1 VVRVTPPST
10 VLGILITVAVYP
22 GLLFL
27 VVLGLLSQWYRRKL
41 VARIQNRVGPKYVGP
56 FGILQPFADVYKL
69 LFVKEV
75 VTGVYTPIR
84 LLMFLT
90 ALGIAAISSATA
102 LLPMTPYYLGAPLD
116 VFVFI
121 YLTLYASIAV
131 AVLGLG
137 STSPYPSFG
146 GARYTALMLV
156 FEPAI
161 AMSLIA
167 LVRVLAPGSLSIA
180 EALSS
185 PRVPLDDPLRGA
197 VAVAT
202 IVVATVAYSTSLL
215 AKAMLKPFDIP
226 EAETEVA
233 GGYLAELSGPALGLS
248 ILLHEVEL
256 ALYVLVLANLVVPL
270 PPLEPGV
277 LSVAIA
283 LVKYFAVLTVLVVVA
298 YSMGRVRVDQALRT
312 LGKYSL
318 ALSAIALA
326 ASFLT

>member
-1 VVRVTPPST
+1 MELPVSILG
-10 VLGILITVAVYP
+10 VLLSVAVYP

-27 VVLGLLSQWYRRKL
+27 VALGLLSQWYRRKL
-41 VARIQNRVGPKYVGP
+41 VARVQNRVGPKYVGP
-56 FGILQPFADVYKL
+56 FGVLQPFADVYKL

-75 VTGVYTPIR
+75 VTGAFTPIR

-90 ALGIAAISSATA
+90 ALGIAATSSAAT
-102 LLPMTPYYLGAPLD
+102 LLPMGPHYLKAPLD

-137 STSPYPSFG
+137 STSPYPGFG

-167 LVRVLAPGSLSIA
+167 LVKVLAPGNLSLA

-185 PRVPLDDPLRGA
+185 PKLPLDSPLRCL

-202 IVVATVAYSTSLL
+202 VVLAAVAYATSLL
-215 AKAMLKPFDIP
+215 AKAMMKPFDIP

-256 ALYVLVLANLVVPL
+256 ALYVLVLANLVVPV
-270 PPLEPGV
+270 PPLKPGI
-277 LSVAIA
+277 LPVAVA
-283 LVKYFAVLTVLVVVA
+283 LVKYFAVLTALVLVA

-318 ALSAIALA
+318 TLSAIALA

>member
-1 VVRVTPPST
+1 VVRVTPLST
-10 VLGILITVAVYP
+10 ALGILITVVVYP

-90 ALGIAAISSATA
+90 ALGIAATSSATA
-102 LLPMTPYYLGAPLD
+102 LLPMTPYYLRAPLD

-167 LVRVLAPGSLSIA
+167 LVRVLAPDSLSIA
-180 EALSS
+180 EALSN
-185 PRVPLDDPLRGA
+185 PRIPLDNPLRGL

-202 IVVATVAYSTSLL
+202 VVIATVAYTTSLL

-256 ALYVLVLANLVVPL
+256 TLYVLVLANLVIPV
-270 PPLEPGV
+270 PPLEPGA
-277 LSVAIA
+277 LPTAIA

-312 LGKYSL
+312 LSKYSL
-318 ALSAIALA
+318 TLSVIALV

>member
-1 VVRVTPPST
+1 MELLVDIVGLLLS
-10 VLGILITVAVYP
+10 VAIYP

-41 VARIQNRVGPKYVGP
+41 VARLQNRVGPKYVGP
-56 FGILQPFADVYKL
+56 FGVLQPFADVYKL

-75 VTGVYTPIR
+75 VTGVFTPVR

-90 ALGIAAISSATA
+90 ALGIAAISSAAA
-102 LLPMTPYYLGAPLD
+102 LLPMGLYYLKAPLD
-116 VFVFI
+116 IFVFI
-121 YLTLYASIAV
+121 YLTLYASIAI
-131 AVLGLG
+131 AMLGLG

-146 GARYTALMLV
+146 GARYTSLMLV

-167 LVRVLAPGSLSIA
+167 LVRVLAPGSLSLA

-185 PRVPLDDPLRGA
+185 PKLLLNDPLRGLVA
-197 VAVAT
+197 VAVIA
-202 IVVATVAYSTSLL
+202 VAAVAYSLALL
-215 AKAMLKPFDIP
+215 AKAMMKPFDIP

-256 ALYVLVLANLVVPL
+256 ALYLLVLANLVVPV
-270 PPLEPGV
+270 PPLASEAPLV
-277 LSVAIA
+277 VVALI
-283 LVKYFAVLTVLVVVA
+283 KYFAVLTLLVVVA
-298 YSMGRVRVDQALRT
+298 YSMGRVRVDQALKT
-312 LGKYSL
+312 LGRYSL
-318 ALSAIALA
+318 TLSAVALI

>member
-1 VVRVTPPST
+1 VTPLST
-10 VLGILITVAVYP
+10 ALGILITVVVYP

-90 ALGIAAISSATA
+90 ALGIAATSSATA
-102 LLPMTPYYLGAPLD
+102 LLPMAPYYLRAPLD

-167 LVRVLAPGSLSIA
+167 LVRVLAPDSLSIA
-180 EALSS
+180 EALSN
-185 PRVPLDDPLRGA
+185 PRIPLDNPLRGL

-202 IVVATVAYSTSLL
+202 VVIATVAYTTSLL

-256 ALYVLVLANLVVPL
+256 TLYVLVLANLVIPV
-270 PPLEPGV
+270 PPLEPGA
-277 LSVAIA
+277 LPTAIA

-312 LGKYSL
+312 LSKYSL
-318 ALSAIALA
+318 TLSVIALV

>member
-1 VVRVTPPST
+1 MELPASA
-10 VLGILITVAVYP
+10 LGIVLSVVVYP

-27 VVLGLLSQWYRRKL
+27 VILGLLSQWYRRKL
-41 VARIQNRVGPKYVGP
+41 VARMQNRVGPKYVGP
-56 FGILQPFADVYKL
+56 FGMLQPFADVYKL
-69 LFVKEV
+69 IFVKEV
-75 VTGVYTPIR
+75 VTGVFTPVR

-90 ALGIAAISSATA
+90 ALGIAAISSAAA
-102 LLPMTPYYLGAPLD
+102 LLPMGPYYLGAPLD

-131 AVLGLG
+131 AILGLG

-167 LVRVLAPGSLSIA
+167 LVRVLAPGSLSLA
-180 EALSS
+180 EALSN
-185 PRVPLDDPLRGA
+185 PKLPLDSPLRGT

-202 IVVATVAYSTSLL
+202 VVIAAVAYSTSLL
-215 AKAMLKPFDIP
+215 AKAMMKPFDIP

-248 ILLHEVEL
+248 IVLHEVEL
-256 ALYVLVLANLVVPL
+256 ALYVLVLANLVIPV

-277 LSVAIA
+277 LSVVVA
-283 LVKYFAVLTVLVVVA
+283 LIKYFAVLTVLVLVA
-298 YSMGRVRVDQALRT
+298 YSMGRVRVDQALKA

-318 ALSAIALA
+318 TLSAIALA
-326 ASFLT
+326 TSFLV

>member
-1 VVRVTPPST
+1 MELLVDVVGLLLS
-10 VLGILITVAVYP
+10 VAVYP

-41 VARIQNRVGPKYVGP
+41 VARLQNRVGPKYVGP
-56 FGILQPFADVYKL
+56 FGVLQPFADVYKL

-75 VTGVYTPIR
+75 VTGVFTPVR
-84 LLMFLT
+84 LLMFLM
-90 ALGIAAISSATA
+90 ALGIAAISSAAA
-102 LLPMTPYYLGAPLD
+102 LLPMGLYHLRAPLD
-116 VFVFI
+116 ILAFI

-131 AVLGLG
+131 AILGLG

-167 LVRVLAPGSLSIA
+167 LVRVLAPGSLSLA

-185 PRVPLDDPLRGA
+185 PKLPLNDSLRGLVAVVVIA
-197 VAVAT
+197 VAA
-202 IVVATVAYSTSLL
+202 IACSLALL
-215 AKAMLKPFDIP
+215 AKAMMKPFDIP

-256 ALYVLVLANLVVPL
+256 ALYILVLANLVVPV
-270 PPLEPGV
+270 PPLASEAPLAV
-277 LSVAIA
+277 VA
-283 LVKYFAVLTVLVVVA
+283 LVKYFAVLTLLVVVA
-298 YSMGRVRVDQALRT
+298 YSMGRVRVDQALKT
-312 LGKYSL
+312 LGRYSL
-318 ALSAIALA
+318 TLSAVALIT
-326 ASFLT
+326 SFLI